1 MTQVILS
8 PKLRIKYHK
17 TINNKGE
24 LSTRLVLPKTNFTT
38 RFSKIGYLGINQM
51 LEKGKVNFSRVSIVQ
66 ASDLKEILEELKLK
80 RGEVTIAPVDA
91 INMHP
96 SIKMSTIK
104 KSVRFFARTLTAAT
118 NKTINLFMELIRFG
132 MSSTLIS
139 FDGKYYE
146 YHGGKNGKQGLAI
159 GRYESDFLTD
169 LVAPYLLKYPRP
181 F

>member
-24 LSTRLVLPKTNFTT
+24 LSTRLVFPTTNFTT

-91 INMHP
+91 IYMYL
-96 SIKMSTIK
+96 SIKLSTIK
-104 KSVRFFARTLTAAT
+104 KAAIFFARNITSATL
-118 NKTINLFMELIRFG
+118 KTINLCLELIRFG
-132 MSSTLIS
+132 MSSNLIT
-139 FDGKYYE
+139 FNVKYYV
-146 YHGGKNGKQGLAI
+146 YRGGEK
-159 GRYESDFLTD
+159 E
-169 LVAPYLLKYPRP
+169 
-181 F
+181 